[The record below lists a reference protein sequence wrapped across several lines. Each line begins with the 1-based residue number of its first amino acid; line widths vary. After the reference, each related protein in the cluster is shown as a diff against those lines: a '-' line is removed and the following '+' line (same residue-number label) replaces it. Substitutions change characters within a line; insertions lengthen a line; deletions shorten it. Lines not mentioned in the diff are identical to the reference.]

1 MSEFYGDLDSFGSVI
16 LDRIKNNYVG
26 KKIGFTCS
34 CFDILH
40 SGHALM
46 LQDAK
51 KYCDILVV
59 GLQSD
64 PTIDRKTKN
73 KPIQDLEERRIM
85 LSSIKYVDE
94 IVDYCTEYELEQL
107 LKYLNPDVR
116 ILGTDWKGKNFTG
129 CNLPIEIHW
138 HSRDHN
144 WSTSY
149 LRKRVYE
156 AEKLKL

>member
-16 LDRIKNNYVG
+16 LDRIIKKYQG

-40 SGHALM
+40 CGHALM
-46 LQDAK
+46 LKDAK
-51 KYCDILVV
+51 EHCDVLIV

-64 PTIDRKTKN
+64 PTIDRKNKN
-73 KPIQDLEERRIM
+73 KPIQELEERRIM
-85 LSSIKYVDE
+85 ISSIKYVDE
-94 IVDYCTEYELEQL
+94 IVDYSTEDELYQI
-107 LKYLNPDVR
+107 LKYLNPDIR
-116 ILGTDWKGKNFTG
+116 ILGTDWKDKIFTG

-138 HSRDHN
+138 HNRDHE

-156 AEKLKL
+156 AEKAKL